1 MKSWQEVITVALGCP
16 PMSIFDETQ
25 FGRECGYYRAV
36 PVESVNVIG
45 LEEWEMEFV
54 ADPAMGWE
62 GDPLLFFNAGE
73 PLPQTPVMA
82 PEIFIQPDGGE

>member
-1 MKSWQEVITVALGCP
+1 MLRCDGWRCP
-16 PMSIFDETQ
+16 DLSETQ
-25 FGRECGYYRAV
+25 LGMGSGCYQAV
-36 PVESVNVIG
+36 PLESVNVIE
-45 LEEWEMEFV
+45 LDEWEMEFV

-62 GDPLLFFNAGE
+62 GEPLLFFNAGE